1 MQSIPQKSEE
11 IREATSSAPVAGDG
25 PAQMTEDPIFV
36 PELTVNWHIREECNF
51 SCNFCYAKFAQR
63 SAFTAQYPGV
73 LRELATLPGKTL
85 ETRPE
90 SISAGRIR
98 LNFAG
103 GEPFLEKK
111 LGSAIELAHNLGLS
125 PSFITNGSL
134 LTDDFIRRF
143 GPMISVAGFSIDS
156 FQATTNQAIGRAS
169 RRGLQVGADNIERI
183 FDLFRMVSPRTTLKI
198 NTVVCPE
205 NVTEDLRPGLARL
218 APHRWKLLRVIPI
231 HGAQPVTDAEF
242 AAFVARHDTIRGAVV
257 EDNCDMHRSYLM
269 IDPAGR
275 FYQREGSEYLR
286 TKPIADVGAQPAL
299 SGVEFDAAC
308 YLSRY

>member
-1 MQSIPQKSEE
+1 MQSVSRKSAKA
-11 IREATSSAPVAGDG
+11 RKATSSIPVLRAGLTTS
-25 PAQMTEDPIFV
+25 ADPIFI

-63 SAFTAQYPGV
+63 SVFTAQYPGV
-73 LRELATLPGKTL
+73 LRELAALPGKAL
-85 ETRPE
+85 ETRPDA
-90 SISAGRIR
+90 IHVGRIR

-111 LGSAIELAHNLGLS
+111 LGSAIDLAHNLGLS

-134 LTDDFIRRF
+134 LTDDFILRF
-143 GPMISVAGFSIDS
+143 GRMISVAGFSVDS
-156 FQATTNQAIGRAS
+156 FEEKTNQAIGRAS
-169 RRGLQVGADNIERI
+169 RRGLQVGFDDIERI
-183 FDLFRMVSPRTTLKI
+183 FEVFRQVSPRTILKI

-218 APHRWKLLRVIPI
+218 APDRWKMLRVIPI
-231 HGAQPVTDAEF
+231 HGARPVTDAEF
-242 AAFVARHDTIRGAVV
+242 AAFVARHDTVRGAVV

-286 TKPIADVGAQPAL
+286 TKPITDLGAELAL

-308 YLSRY
+308 YLRRY